1 MAKLFNRA
9 KMTTS
14 TTGTGTIT
22 LASAASGFQSFA
34 DAGVSNG
41 DVVQYVIEEGS
52 NFEIGTGTYSSSGTS
67 LTRTPTESS
76 NSDAAIT
83 LAGDAT
89 VSITAV
95 ADDYNRL
102 QNGGSTKVEATS
114 TGASITGN
122 LAITGTIPAG
132 KLTGALPAIDGSAL
146 TGIEGVPSGIIAMWS
161 GAVSAIPSGWVIC
174 DGTNSTPD
182 LTDRF
187 VIHADADSGG
197 TRDVGDTGG
206 ANTVTL
212 ATGNLPSHTH
222 SFSANATTGAGGGHT
237 PAGNISNA
245 ADHSHSADGNLAAA
259 SAGAHTHTLSGNTS
273 NVGNH
278 THGDGNLS
286 AASAGAHSHS
296 LSGNTSNTG
305 SHKHNGSTSNTGG
318 HSHNNHAWGWGSSYI
333 NSSNQYTYSPRND
346 KRMNNAPVRQIGY
359 TNNTG
364 NHSHNLSMNN
374 AGNHSHTLSGNTSNT
389 GAHTHNV
396 SGNTAGGGSHSHT
409 LSGNAASA
417 GAHTHDITG
426 NTSSAGGHGHNF
438 TGTAVGN
445 HTHSVAVSGTSG
457 ATGSGTAVTI
467 TPKFY
472 ALAFIMKT

>member
-41 DVVQYVIEEGS
+41 DVVQYVIEEGA
-52 NFEIGTGTYSSSGTS
+52 NFEIGTGTYSSTGTS
-67 LTRTPTESS
+67 LTRTVTESS
-76 NSDAAIT
+76 NSDAAI
-83 LAGDAT
+83 LLSGDAT

-146 TGIEGVPSGIIAMWS
+146 TGIVSIPAGVIVMWS

-187 VIHADADSGG
+187 VVHADADTAG
-197 TRDVGDTGG
+197 TRNVGDTGG

-237 PAGNISNA
+237 PAGSISNA
-245 ADHSHSADGNLAAA
+245 GNHTHSADGNLAAA
-259 SAGAHTHTLSGNTS
+259 SAGAHSHTVSGNTS
-273 NVGNH
+273 NTGNH
-278 THGDGNLS
+278 SHSADGNL
-286 AASAGAHSHS
+286 AASSAGNHSHTV
-296 LSGNTSNTG
+296 SGNTSNTG
-305 SHKHNGSTSNTGG
+305 SHTHNGSTSNSGNHTHNLPPAYRFGASGNVIARDYASGGSITLATGG
-318 HSHNNHAWGWGSSYI
+318 GGS
-333 NSSNQYTYSPRND
+333 
-346 KRMNNAPVRQIGY
+346 
-359 TNNTG
+359 
-364 NHSHNLSMNN
+364 HSHNLSMNN
-374 AGNHSHTLSGNTSNT
+374 AGAHSHNVSGNTSNT
-389 GAHTHNV
+389 GAHTH
-396 SGNTAGGGSHSHT
+396 
-409 LSGNAASA
+409 
-417 GAHTHDITG
+417 DITG
-426 NTSSAGGHGHNF
+426 NTSNTGAHSHTISGNTSNTGAHTHDVTGNTSGAGSHGHTF
-438 TGTAVGN
+438 TGTAVDN
-445 HTHSVAVSGTSG
+445 HTHSVSVSGTSG

>member
-52 NFEIGTGTYSSSGTS
+52 DFEIGTGTYSTSGTS

-222 SFSANATTGAGGGHT
+222 SFSANANTGAGGGHT
-237 PAGNISNA
+237 PAGNINNVADHSHSADGNLAAASAGAHSHTISGNTSNTG
-245 ADHSHSADGNLAAA
+245 DHSHSADGNLAAA

-273 NVGNH
+273 N
-278 THGDGNLS
+278 
-286 AASAGAHSHS
+286 AGSHSHN
-296 LSGNTSNTG
+296 GNTSNTG
-305 SHKHNGSTSNTGG
+305 SHSHSVGRSWGTTDRRPIPTAYYAGSNSNYNTG
-318 HSHNNHAWGWGSSYI
+318 SAGS
-333 NSSNQYTYSPRND
+333 
-346 KRMNNAPVRQIGY
+346 
-359 TNNTG
+359 
-364 NHSHNLSMNN
+364 HSHNLSI
-374 AGNHSHTLSGNTSNT
+374 SS
-389 GAHTHNV
+389 
-396 SGNTAGGGSHSHT
+396 GGSHSHT

-426 NTSSAGGHGHNF
+426 NTSTTGAHSHTVSGNTSNTGAHTHDVTGNTSSAGGHGHTF

>member
-9 KMTTS
+9 KMTTA
-14 TTGTGTIT
+14 TTGTGTVT
-22 LASAASGFQSFA
+22 LGSAASGFQTFA
-34 DAGVSNG
+34 AAGVSNG
-41 DVVQYVIEEGS
+41 DVVQYVIEEGA
-52 NFEIGTGTYSSSGTS
+52 NFEIGTGTYSTSGTS
-67 LTRTPTESS
+67 LTRTVTESS
-76 NSDAAIT
+76 NSDAAIS
-83 LAGDAT
+83 LSGNAT

-132 KLTGALPAIDGSAL
+132 KLTGSLPAIDGSAL
-146 TGIEGVPSGIIAMWS
+146 TGIVSIPAGVIVMWS

-187 VIHADADSGG
+187 VVHADADASG
-197 TRDVGDTGG
+197 TRNVGDTGG

-222 SFSANATTGAGGGHT
+222 SFAANATTGASGGHT
-237 PAGNISNA
+237 PAGSISNVADHSHTADGNLA
-245 ADHSHSADGNLAAA
+245 AASAGAHSHTVSGNTSNTGNHSHSADGNLTAA

-273 NVGNH
+273 AG
-278 THGDGNLS
+278 GDHN
-286 AASAGAHSHS
+286 
-296 LSGNTSNTG
+296 
-305 SHKHNGSTSNTGG
+305 HNGSTSSAGTHNHTFPAQAANYIGANNAVRVQDPYASG
-318 HSHNNHAWGWGSSYI
+318 TYNGMSSAGSHSHNMSLA
-333 NSSNQYTYSPRND
+333 NS
-346 KRMNNAPVRQIGY
+346 
-359 TNNTG
+359 G
-364 NHSHNLSMNN
+364 NH
-374 AGNHSHTLSGNTSNT
+374 T
-389 GAHTHNV
+389 
-396 SGNTAGGGSHSHT
+396 HT

-426 NTSSAGGHGHNF
+426 NTSNTGAHSHTVSGNTSNTGAHTHDITGNTSAAGSHGHTF

-445 HTHSVAVSGTSG
+445 HTHSVSVSGTSG